1 MKDLKNVKCFLLDM
15 DGTICLDNDV
25 FDGAVEAVDRMRAQ
39 GKVLFLT
46 NNSSKSAIDYVN
58 KLNKMGFNVTE
69 EDVYTSAMATI
80 SYLNA
85 EFSNRK
91 VFLFA
96 NATTR
101 EEFRKGGV
109 ILEEENPDLIV
120 IAYDTTFD
128 YPRLEKLCN
137 FIREGVPFMCTHDD
151 INCPT
156 VTGYKPDVGA
166 YLALIEKSTGKKP
179 FAVCGK
185 PYTVMGDCIKRT
197 CNLSSHE
204 IAMFGD
210 RLATDITFGVVND
223 FVSVM
228 VLTGEATLSD
238 AEKSGLKIDY
248 ILPSIVDW
256 DRK

>member
-25 FDGAVEAVDRMRAQ
+25 FDGAVDAVNRMREQ
-39 GKVLFLT
+39 GRVLFLT

-58 KLNKMGFNVTE
+58 KLNKMGFGVTE

-80 SYLNA
+80 SYLNR
-85 EFSNRK
+85 EFAGRK

-96 NATTR
+96 NETTR
-101 EEFRKGGV
+101 REFVEGGV
-109 ILEEENPDLIV
+109 TLEEDAPDLIV
-120 IAYDTTFD
+120 IAFDTTFD

-156 VTGYKPDVGA
+156 VTGYKPDVGS

-185 PYTVMGDCIKRT
+185 PYTVMGDSIKRM
-197 CNLSSHE
+197 CKLDSHQ

-210 RLATDITFGVVND
+210 RLATDIKFGVVND

-228 VLTGEATLSD
+228 VLTGEATLED
-238 AEKSGLKIDY
+238 AQESGLKIDY
-248 ILPSIVDW
+248 ILPSITHW
-256 DRK
+256 DK

>member
-25 FDGAVEAVDRMRAQ
+25 FDGAVDAVNRMREQ
-39 GKVLFLT
+39 GRVLFLT

-58 KLNKMGFNVTE
+58 KLNKMGFGVTE

-80 SYLNA
+80 SYLNR
-85 EFSNRK
+85 EFADRK

-96 NATTR
+96 NETTR
-101 EEFRKGGV
+101 REFVEGGV
-109 ILEEENPDLIV
+109 TLEEDAPDLIV
-120 IAYDTTFD
+120 IAFDTTFD

-156 VTGYKPDVGA
+156 VTGYKPDVGS

-185 PYTVMGDCIKRT
+185 PYTVMGDSIKSM
-197 CNLSSHE
+197 CKLDSYQ

-210 RLATDITFGVVND
+210 RLATDIKFGVVND

-228 VLTGEATLSD
+228 VLTGEATLED
-238 AEKSGLKIDY
+238 AQESGLKIDY
-248 ILPSIVDW
+248 ILPAITDW
-256 DRK
+256 DK

>member
-85 EFSNRK
+85 EFSGRK

-96 NATTR
+96 N
-101 EEFRKGGV
+101 E
-109 ILEEENPDLIV
+109 
-120 IAYDTTFD
+120 
-128 YPRLEKLCN
+128 
-137 FIREGVPFMCTHDD
+137 
-151 INCPT
+151 
-156 VTGYKPDVGA
+156 
-166 YLALIEKSTGKKP
+166 
-179 FAVCGK
+179 
-185 PYTVMGDCIKRT
+185 
-197 CNLSSHE
+197 
-204 IAMFGD
+204 
-210 RLATDITFGVVND
+210 
-223 FVSVM
+223 
-228 VLTGEATLSD
+228 
-238 AEKSGLKIDY
+238 
-248 ILPSIVDW
+248 
-256 DRK
+256 

>member
-1 MKDLKNVKCFLLDM
+1 MIKGNESLTGGGLTSYAIPNGRNVLIDNRIGVEPADTAALSLAHRGTEEGYTILSDRIAQDLEDPRDRVSNKLHICVLLRPGKHASHM
-15 DGTICLDNDV
+15 AVLSAI
-25 FDGAVEAVDRMRAQ
+25 GALAAVYAI
-39 GKVLFLT
+39 K
-46 NNSSKSAIDYVN
+46 NNSD
-58 KLNKMGFNVTE
+58 
-69 EDVYTSAMATI
+69 
-80 SYLNA
+80 
-85 EFSNRK
+85 
-91 VFLFA
+91 
-96 NATTR
+96 
-101 EEFRKGGV
+101 
-109 ILEEENPDLIV
+109 
-120 IAYDTTFD
+120 
-128 YPRLEKLCN
+128 
-137 FIREGVPFMCTHDD
+137 H
-151 INCPT
+151 
-156 VTGYKPDVGA
+156 KPMTDVGS

-238 AEKSGLKIDY
+238 AQQSGLKIDY